1 MRLIDADAL
10 EQRLTAE
17 IESEEQDGNYF
28 NVESLDR
35 AREYVIDT
43 PTVTLEQAEKAVAG
57 VQERCKAEM
66 IDILQEIIYNLEVII
81 RKTEPHNIDYNYA
94 FNDGVYQSIDIIRDT
109 IKEYTD

>member
-10 EQRLTAE
+10 EKELTE
-17 IESEEQDGNYF
+17 RIESEEQDGNYF

-66 IDILQEIIYNLEVII
+66 IDMLQEIKDELEKAKSEEWSGNSISDVGVGLEMAI
-81 RKTEPHNIDYNYA
+81 NI
-94 FNDGVYQSIDIIRDT
+94 VKRVE
-109 IKEYTD
+109 KEYME